1 MIKEGKAAEAVPLL
15 DQIVANPGAS
25 QEAVL
30 MAARVFLQIGDTARL
45 ERALSR
51 MTQLAP
57 DNPEAWYDL
66 SGIQVMMGKQKEA
79 AESLKNAIRLSNERL
94 KRDPKARNLIQE
106 ATKDNRFTPIRQQDP
121 ELDRMLSGS

>member
-1 MIKEGKAAEAVPLL
+1 MGAGAVSIASLPLPL
-15 DQIVANPGAS
+15 RGATES
-25 QEAVL
+25 SN
-30 MAARVFLQIGDTARL
+30 
-45 ERALSR
+45 LS
-51 MTQLAP
+51 LSP